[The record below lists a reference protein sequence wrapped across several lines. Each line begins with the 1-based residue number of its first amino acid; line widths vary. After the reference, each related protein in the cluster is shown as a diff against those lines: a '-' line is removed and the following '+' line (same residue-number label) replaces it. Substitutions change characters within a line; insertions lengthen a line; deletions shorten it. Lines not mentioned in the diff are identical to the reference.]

1 MANLIVDGRDQA
13 FVLYELLHMEDLCG
27 TEKYGDFSKDVF
39 DMILTGAEKFAVE
52 EVFPTLAQGDR
63 QGCRIE
69 NGSVKVPDSF
79 HKTYRSYCENGWV
92 SMSAPADAG
101 GQGLPAILAVAARE
115 WFMHNFAFT
124 CYPGLGEGAANLVA
138 AFGSEEQKEKYLYKM
153 YTGQWG
159 GTMCLTE
166 PAAGSDVGSIRT
178 RAIRQP
184 DGSYRIQGSKQF
196 ITAGDQDLVE
206 NIIHPVLARIEGD
219 PPGTAGISIFLVP
232 KFLVNDDGSLGK
244 RNDISIGAIEEKM
257 GLHGSAT
264 CLMNFGDNGECRAE
278 LLGEERQ
285 GLKIMFKLMNEAR
298 VGVGLQALSGA
309 STAYLHA
316 LQYARERMQ
325 GASLRDMK
333 NPDAPRVPIINHPD
347 VRRMLLWMKSHV
359 EGMRA
364 LIYYAT
370 ICEDRART
378 SIDEAVRERNE
389 GILEV
394 LTPVCKAFCSDMA
407 FRVTELAIQIYGGY
421 GYCAEYPVEQ
431 FMRDVKITS
440 IYEGTNGIQALDLI
454 GRKLGMKK
462 GKNFM
467 MLLEEMN
474 GVAERCAAIPA
485 LEDLA
490 AELREG
496 VGALGSLAMYFAGCG
511 REGKFMVPVVHA
523 YPFLCAAGQVMLAWL
538 LAWEAE
544 IAQKAL
550 EEICADKGI
559 EPGDR
564 KALAA
569 LAKES
574 GDAAYYMG
582 KVHTAKYF
590 VRNVLPEAEAASR
603 AVMKGDLSVIEMA
616 EESFRG

>member
-1 MANLIVDGRDQA
+1 
-13 FVLYELLHMEDLCG
+13 
-27 TEKYGDFSKDVF
+27 
-39 DMILTGAEKFAVE
+39 
-52 EVFPTLAQGDR
+52 
-63 QGCRIE
+63 
-69 NGSVKVPDSF
+69 
-79 HKTYRSYCENGWV
+79 
-92 SMSAPADAG
+92 
-101 GQGLPAILAVAARE
+101 
-115 WFMHNFAFT
+115 
-124 CYPGLGEGAANLVA
+124 
-138 AFGSEEQKEKYLYKM
+138 
-153 YTGQWG
+153 
-159 GTMCLTE
+159 
-166 PAAGSDVGSIRT
+166 
-178 RAIRQP
+178 
-184 DGSYRIQGSKQF
+184 
-196 ITAGDQDLVE
+196 VE

-244 RNDISIGAIEEKM
+244 RIDISIGAIEEKM

-309 STAYLHA
+309 SPAYLHA

-364 LIYYAT
+364 LIYSAT

-378 SIDEAVRERNE
+378 SIDEAVREWNE

-574 GDAAYYMG
+574 GDAAYYM
-582 KVHTAKYF
+582 
-590 VRNVLPEAEAASR
+590 
-603 AVMKGDLSVIEMA
+603 
-616 EESFRG
+616 